1 MSASSE
7 DILEFDCCFNARK
20 FVEIEK
26 FVVESIQAQWFHES
40 NYFVEIFSYGLWM
53 PSKDY
58 VYFILEDIL
67 FCTFADIDVILRT
80 VYSI

>member
-1 MSASSE
+1 
-7 DILEFDCCFNARK
+7 
-20 FVEIEK
+20 
-26 FVVESIQAQWFHES
+26 
-40 NYFVEIFSYGLWM
+40 M